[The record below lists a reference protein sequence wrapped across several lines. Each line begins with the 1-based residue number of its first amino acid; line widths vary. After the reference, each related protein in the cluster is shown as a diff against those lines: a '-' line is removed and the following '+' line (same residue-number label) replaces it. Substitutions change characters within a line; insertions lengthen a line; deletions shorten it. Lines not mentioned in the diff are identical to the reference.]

1 MYMVHTLYLNKKD
14 RNSKQTFLEFWVLHH
29 RRRVVP
35 MYSGSYSDLYLIS
48 ELCSTAQKSRLT
60 FRHTFSLMNLLK
72 GRFHKMICSIVFC
85 VSGSISII
93 RSSATVWHIL
103 RSHKGVS
110 STYHRLVFGLCISDF
125 MSSFA
130 YAFSSIPVVPKEM
143 NYLMP
148 FPYENVRSCDGQG
161 FFLTT
166 GLIMAT
172 LYNCSVCLYYLAIIR
187 FNNNGDYIKVN
198 LEPWLHGVSVT
209 TSLAIGIIGL
219 VLKMYDADGLI
230 GMCYLTYYEPPHCE
244 GHDHGVILDSF
255 TIPCDR
261 GATTSGKLYN
271 LIIFLLPLTIV
282 PTIIVGTMTSM
293 YRSVRKIESKMLNC
307 GSSTLRLRAS
317 LRQGGVDN
325 EHATMVS
332 PSWIGRLKSI
342 ICPSLFPNNRTS
354 RTHKPRS
361 QKRAV
366 LYMAMGYSLTWALLW
381 IPFLVLFFVTA
392 NNTSVTI
399 TSITQSLQGLYN
411 IVVYMSPKVR
421 HARNTKRGKL
431 RWYKAIAKAWMSRGE
446 KDRTI
451 GSRRQ
456 LRTVATTSSN
466 SFSLRHSIQR
476 LRNKFMAYFFT

>member
-1 MYMVHTLYLNKKD
+1 MCLVPSLSSDPQQLYGT
-14 RNSKQTFLEFWVLHH
+14 S
-29 RRRVVP
+29 
-35 MYSGSYSDLYLIS
+35 
-48 ELCSTAQKSRLT
+48 
-60 FRHTFSLMNLLK
+60 
-72 GRFHKMICSIVFC
+72 
-85 VSGSISII
+85 
-93 RSSATVWHIL
+93 HIL
-103 RSHKGVS
+103 RSNKGLS

-130 YAFSSIPVVPKEM
+130 YAFSSIPVPKEM

-148 FPYENVRSCDGQG
+148 FPYGNVRSCDGQG

-166 GLIMAT
+166 GLIVAT

-187 FNNNGDYIKVN
+187 FNKNDDYIKVN
-198 LEPWLHGVSVT
+198 LEPWLHGVTVT

-219 VLKMYDADGLI
+219 VLKMYNADGLI

-244 GHDHGVILDSF
+244 GYDRGVILDSF
-255 TIPCDR
+255 TIPCGR

-271 LIIFLLPLTIV
+271 LIIFLMPLTIV

-293 YRSVRKIESKMLNC
+293 YRSVRKIESKMLNY
-307 GSSTLRLRAS
+307 GASTLRLRAS
-317 LRQGGVDN
+317 LRQGIRGVDN

-366 LYMAMGYSLTWALLW
+366 LYMAMGYSLTWALSW

-399 TSITQSLQGLYN
+399 TSITQPLQGLYN
-411 IVVYMSPKVR
+411 IVVYMPPKVR

-431 RWYKAIAKAWMSRGE
+431 PWYKAIAKAWMSRGE